1 MNTKKKDR
9 EKLQGEQWLKE
20 FCIDDF
26 RYVQQERVQRIEKYI
41 FKALPNQIYIWYS
54 LRYIALPDLAIY
66 YI

>member
-9 EKLQGEQWLKE
+9 EKLQEELWLKG

-41 FKALPNQIYIWYS
+41 FKAIPDQI
-54 LRYIALPDLAIY
+54 
-66 YI
+66 

>member
-9 EKLQGEQWLKE
+9 EKLQGELWLKG

-26 RYVQQERVQRIEKYI
+26 RYVQQERIQRIEKYI
-41 FKALPNQIYIWYS
+41 FKALPDQIYIWYS
-54 LRYIALPDLAIY
+54 LLYIALPDLAIY